1 MSTPEDRKHLTI
13 YTDGACLGNP
23 GPGGY
28 GIVLMFMKH
37 RREISLGYRKTTNNR
52 MEVLAAIVGLEAINE
67 PCRVTLFSDSQ
78 YLVNAI
84 SKGWARR
91 WQANGWKRNKKERA
105 LNPDLWERLLAVCER
120 HDVEFKWV
128 RGHAG
133 NEENECCD
141 RLATLA
147 AEASATEID
156 TAYESLSSSPSRTSG
171 QANLAGWTGDNE

>member
-1 MSTPEDRKHLTI
+1 MSAPQKRKHVTI

-28 GIVLMFMKH
+28 GIVMMFMKH
-37 RREISLGYRKTTNNR
+37 RREIARGYRKTTNNR
-52 MEVLAAIVGLEAINE
+52 MEVLAAIVGLEVLEE
-67 PCRVTLFSDSQ
+67 PCRVTLVSDSQ

-84 SKGWARR
+84 SKGWAKK

-105 LNPDLWERLLAVCER
+105 LNPDLWERLLAVCEG

-133 NEENECCD
+133 NKENECCD
-141 RLATLA
+141 RLATHA
-147 AEASATEID
+147 AETSATEID
-156 TAYESLSSSPSRTSG
+156 SEYESQASSPSRAPG
-171 QANLAGWTGDNE
+171 QANLIGWTGDNE